1 MIAPSSPRTGEQ
13 PDSVTP
19 VISVL
24 MTVYNREA
32 TVRQAVES
40 IIAQQFIAWELIV
53 VDDGSTDGTVAT
65 LRSFSD
71 PRVHLDLIP
80 HRGRAAALNR
90 ALFLSRGEWIAI
102 ADSDDTSM
110 PERLA
115 TLHAEAKKRPEVGII
130 GSFYS
135 TVDQHGRVMQKGRLP
150 QEDEDIRA
158 LMPVSN
164 SLCFCSSMLHRTVFD
179 AVGQFDES
187 LRAAVD
193 YEFLLRCLP
202 VTRLRTVALPLVA
215 LQRPPDA
222 MGRQMYAEQR
232 HNSYRVARIHLE
244 EQIRR
249 SNQECAEPH
258 ARELPLLQL
267 GRLAYYHDDLPA
279 ACDALRAHRKIA
291 GTTLPFLRY
300 YIPARYMAGLL
311 RLARRIGVASH
322 LTAPF
327 RALSRRN
334 RFFLP

>member
-1 MIAPSSPRTGEQ
+1 MIPPASKQTGEQ
-13 PDSVTP
+13 PGGSIPCV
-19 VISVL
+19 SVL

-40 IIAQQFIAWELIV
+40 IVSQQFSSWELLV
-53 VDDGSTDGTVAT
+53 VDDGSTDGTVDI

-71 PRVHLDLIP
+71 PRVHLEAIP
-80 HRGRAAALNR
+80 HRGRAAALNH
-90 ALFLSRGEWIAI
+90 ALALASGEWIAI
-102 ADSDDTSM
+102 ADSDDTSV

-115 TLHAEAKKRPEVGII
+115 TLHAAAMRHPDVGII
-130 GSFYS
+130 GSFFC
-135 TVDQHGRVMQKGRLP
+135 TVDASGNVLSKGRLP

-164 SLCFCSSMLHRTVFD
+164 SLCFCSSMIRRTVFD
-179 AVGQFDES
+179 TVGHFDES

-202 VTRLRTVALPLVA
+202 VTRLLTVPLHLVA

-232 HNSYRVARIHLE
+232 RNSYKVARAFLE

-249 SNQECAEPH
+249 TGEVSVDES
-258 ARELPLLQL
+258 ARAFPVLQL
-267 GRLAYYHDDLPA
+267 GRLAYYHDDFPT
-279 ACDALRAHRKIA
+279 ACEALRAYRRIA
-291 GTTLPFLRY
+291 GITLPFFRY
-300 YIPARYMAGLL
+300 YVPARYTAGLL
-311 RLARRIGVASH
+311 RFARRSGVASR